1 MEAEGESRWTR
12 WGDWERAGGT
22 RAGGGAR
29 HYLPVR
35 ESYLGIAAE
44 GSRGGTGV
52 IKVMP

>member
-1 MEAEGESRWTR
+1 
-12 WGDWERAGGT
+12 
-22 RAGGGAR
+22 
-29 HYLPVR
+29 LPVR